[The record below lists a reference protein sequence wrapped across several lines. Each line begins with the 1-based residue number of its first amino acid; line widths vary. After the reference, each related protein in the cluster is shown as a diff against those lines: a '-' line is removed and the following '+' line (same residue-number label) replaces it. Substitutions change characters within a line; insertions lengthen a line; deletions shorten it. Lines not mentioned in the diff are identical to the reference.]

1 MNCFDYRRT
10 LLVGEGETQAMRE
23 HRERCGACSELL
35 KEHVA
40 FEADLRLA
48 FAVPVPAGFEERL
61 IETIR
66 TQRPGAQRDPAGRR
80 RFIAA
85 AATVVGGAIGIGLFT
100 WFERDD
106 PLALSCIEFVMKE
119 EGKSIMMGAM
129 PRAEAARALATS
141 LPFEQ
146 LERIGQ
152 VRHIGPCPFNGAM
165 AYHAVLAVPQG
176 KVTLLIMPEFNSPA
190 RKRAVHE
197 GLYASVVPL
206 ARGSVGVIGAS
217 AAVVDSVAGALR
229 S

>member
-1 MNCFDYRRT
+1 MNCLDYRRT
-10 LLVGEGETQAMRE
+10 LLVGDGETGAMRE

-35 KEHVA
+35 KEQVA

-61 IETIR
+61 VETIR
-66 TQRPGAQRDPAGRR
+66 TRSPRSPRNPAGRR

-85 AATVVGGAIGIGLFT
+85 AAALAGSAVGIGLLT
-100 WFERDD
+100 WAVRDD

-119 EGKSIMMGAM
+119 EAKSIMMGAM
-129 PRAEAARALATS
+129 PRAEAARVLATS
-141 LPFEQ
+141 LPIEQ

-176 KVTLLIMPEFNSPA
+176 KVTLLIMPDFRLPA

-206 ARGSVGVIGAS
+206 ARGSVGIIGAN
-217 AAVVDSVAGALR
+217 AAVVDSVAGAIR
-229 S
+229 G